1 MKPRKIISGGQTGV
15 DQAALSVALESG
27 IECGGW
33 CPPGRVCESGKIPV
47 QFPLT
52 ETPYD
57 RSEKAGDIPRSLRT
71 EWNVRD
77 ADATLILKSGSIP
90 SDQGTEWTIQCIAS
104 YRKLSL
110 IVDLDDESASQ
121 KIAGWLRVNKIQVL
135 NVAGPS
141 ENSVSGIY
149 AKTFKTLMKALHWV

>member
-1 MKPRKIISGGQTGV
+1 MWLQKIISGGQTGV

-47 QFPLT
+47 RFPLT

-57 RSEKAGDIPRSLRT
+57 RSEKAGDVPRSLRS

-77 ADATLILKSGSIP
+77 ADATLIIKSQCIP
-90 SDQGTEWTIQCIAS
+90 SDKGTEWTIQCIAL

-110 IVDLDDESASQ
+110 IVNLDEGSASQ
-121 KIAGWLRVNKIQVL
+121 KIADWLRENKIQVL

-141 ENSVSGIY
+141 EKTVRGIY
-149 AKTFKTLMKALHWV
+149 ALTFKTLMKALLQV